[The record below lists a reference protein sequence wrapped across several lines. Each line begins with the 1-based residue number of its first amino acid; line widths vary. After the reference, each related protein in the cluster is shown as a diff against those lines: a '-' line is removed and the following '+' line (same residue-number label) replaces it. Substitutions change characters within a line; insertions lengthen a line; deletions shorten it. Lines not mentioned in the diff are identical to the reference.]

1 MDLFKKL
8 HYDLQIKIYEHYD
21 KERKRKLDI
30 YIKKKKIIG
39 LLKNIYRVIC
49 SCKYVNIICLMQSCG
64 TTMCNSDTLTYYEYW
79 TILDWTLWEFIIYV
93 KNNLVERRLFIE
105 DTLTV
110 GYERFS
116 ANNNNNGTANI
127 IDYMRLWNYIYS
139 KYIFKIPFN
148 YDSTLM

>member
-1 MDLFKKL
+1 
-8 HYDLQIKIYEHYD
+8 
-21 KERKRKLDI
+21 
-30 YIKKKKIIG
+30 
-39 LLKNIYRVIC
+39 
-49 SCKYVNIICLMQSCG
+49 
-64 TTMCNSDTLTYYEYW
+64 MCNSDTLTYYEYW

-105 DTLTV
+105 DTLIV

-116 ANNNNNGTANI
+116 ANNNNNGTADI
-127 IDYMRLWNYIYS
+127 IDYMRLWDYIYS